1 MFICIYAIKTK
12 PGITLAYLLFFQR
25 LNKLLFDAI
34 ELGEL
39 RYITTL
45 LFLPMIYLLH
55 NRKRVFNLN
64 ISNFKK
70 NKITWGYILLAM
82 YMVFYA
88 FYIGTQYE
96 MNFIK
101 SFLFPG
107 IIVFTVGAVFF
118 FNYKMYKDL
127 FYGIIIFAVV
137 TMIALLFFKGF
148 GALSPRTY
156 AATMRS

>member
-1 MFICIYAIKTK
+1 MNYLFFVITMFICIYAIKTK

-55 NRKRVFNLN
+55 DRKRVFNLN

-107 IIVFTVGAVFF
+107 IIVFTVGPVFPNHPDLTLIQNYQAV
-118 FNYKMYKDL
+118 NQKKVSIYK
-127 FYGIIIFAVV
+127 IFPV
-137 TMIALLFFKGF
+137 T
-148 GALSPRTY
+148 
-156 AATMRS
+156 